1 MITMD
6 GFSEKQTKKSGFA
19 LIEVLIAL
27 TVVAVLGGIVFP
39 IGKAVLDCVHI
50 MHDKTKLQML
60 VIACNEL
67 RDEGCINEKTSLRDL
82 VLCLATVKGFNDVN
96 DWRSSKRG
104 GKSQKIVDDNG
115 NVLVKEIISDWLIVH
130 PFPSYGISNRTPLFY
145 SVGLNEDGTWDAPD
159 SPYGAKGGLIA
170 FSDGDVVSVRN
181 AKSVLISPE
190 TGQPTENIAET
201 FPKGTVP
208 VRYFQLGK

>member
-1 MITMD
+1 MRTSDAQRLAETMT
-6 GFSEKQTKKSGFA
+6 SYCQT
-19 LIEVLIAL
+19 LNLLDYTDERIAQIREN
-27 TVVAVLGGIVFP
+27 A
-39 IGKAVLDCVHI
+39 
-50 MHDKTKLQML
+50 M
-60 VIACNEL
+60 
-67 RDEGCINEKTSLRDL
+67 
-82 VLCLATVKGFNDVN
+82 
-96 DWRSSKRG
+96 
-104 GKSQKIVDDNG
+104 

-130 PFPSYGISNRTPLFY
+130 PLPSYGISNRTPLFY

-170 FSDGDVVSVRN
+170 FADGDVVSVRN

-201 FPKGTVP
+201 FPKGAVP

>member
-1 MITMD
+1 MD
-6 GFSEKQTKKSGFA
+6 GLCKKQTKKSGFA
-19 LIEVLIAL
+19 LIEVLVAL
-27 TVVAVLGGIVFP
+27 TVVAVLYGVVLP
-39 IGKAVLDCVHI
+39 IGKAVLDRVHI

-67 RDEGCINEKTSLRDL
+67 RDEGYINENTSIRDL

-96 DWRSSKRG
+96 DWHSSKRS

-130 PFPSYGISNRTPLFY
+130 PVPSYGVSDRTPLFY
-145 SVGLNEDGTWDAPD
+145 SVGLDEDGTWDTPD

-170 FSDGDVVSVRN
+170 FAGGDVIYVAN
-181 AKSVLISPE
+181 AKNVLISPL
-190 TGQPTENIAET
+190 TGRPTENIAET
-201 FPKGTVP
+201 FPKGAVP